1 MQFSSTSN
9 SLTSILTTTTTTTK
23 KLTIWM
29 CFFPQNAGF
38 LDTTRIPMKV
48 LSSAASKG
56 AEAASAAKAAAGR
69 AAEAVSKRTEDV
81 MMARRERYIEVKQY
95 LVELKD
101 RSPLFKTSGWDKI
114 HELWRHFFGMKKKEG
129 GLEQVF
135 PTGQH
140 SCQSLQ
146 ALDSQ

>member
-1 MQFSSTSN
+1 
-9 SLTSILTTTTTTTK
+9 
-23 KLTIWM
+23 
-29 CFFPQNAGF
+29 
-38 LDTTRIPMKV
+38 MKV

-101 RSPLFKTSGWDKI
+101 RSPFFKTSGWDKI

-135 PTGQH
+135 RWGNILVKASRLLIRSDVCVQPC
-140 SCQSLQ
+140 SF
-146 ALDSQ
+146 LDSTLTEGIE

>member
-1 MQFSSTSN
+1 
-9 SLTSILTTTTTTTK
+9 
-23 KLTIWM
+23 
-29 CFFPQNAGF
+29 
-38 LDTTRIPMKV
+38 MKV

-114 HELWRHFFGMKKKEG
+114 HELWRHFFGMKKG
-129 GLEQVF
+129 RWVG
-135 PTGQH
+135 TGF
-140 SCQSLQ
+140 SDGATFLSKPPG
-146 ALDSQ
+146 S